1 MVARAFGWSYQA
13 GGNGSVLTGACTS
26 QSQNKELEN
35 HRIQPRAL
43 SATCHR
49 KSRFPSGHYHVVHF
63 SNSSGARRSPS
74 QATLSI
80 LHLYR
85 SALAR
90 TLSRFHRAI
99 AVQAQKSLRRS
110 EAKAARLNSQWPIS
124 NHPPFSTIPYWQLRE
139 VSRPASC
146 RGGFGN
152 DVRGCFWPWWYYRK
166 ELVSKCEEG
175 TLGI

>member
-1 MVARAFGWSYQA
+1 MIARAFGWSYQA

-49 KSRFPSGHYHVVHF
+49 KSRFPSGHYHVVALQQFQRQDAHALKQHCLF
-63 SNSSGARRSPS
+63 YIS
-74 QATLSI
+74 T
-80 LHLYR
+80 
-85 SALAR
+85 ALAR

-110 EAKAARLNSQWPIS
+110 EAKAARLNSQKPIS
-124 NHPPFSTIPYWQLRE
+124 NPPPLFHNSLL
-139 VSRPASC
+139 PAS
-146 RGGFGN
+146 
-152 DVRGCFWPWWYYRK
+152 
-166 ELVSKCEEG
+166 
-175 TLGI
+175 